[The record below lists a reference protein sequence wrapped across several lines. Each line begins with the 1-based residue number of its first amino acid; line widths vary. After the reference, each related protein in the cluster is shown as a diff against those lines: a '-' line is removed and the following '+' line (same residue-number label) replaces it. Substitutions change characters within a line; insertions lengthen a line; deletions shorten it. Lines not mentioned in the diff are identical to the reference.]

1 MSNND
6 SVKTSQSLINFEKA
20 LESLKKACE
29 APIKEE
35 RDMAGIIKNFEF
47 VYELSWKSLK
57 RKLEDEGQQ
66 TSTPKDV
73 IRTAFKYN
81 YIVDEELW
89 LQLIKD
95 RNMTVHTYDQNLAT
109 KLVDH
114 IKRIYLGEFI
124 RLFELLKRN

>member
-29 APIKEE
+29 APIEEE

-73 IRTAFKYN
+73 IRTAFK
-81 YIVDEELW
+81 
-89 LQLIKD
+89 
-95 RNMTVHTYDQNLAT
+95 
-109 KLVDH
+109 
-114 IKRIYLGEFI
+114 
-124 RLFELLKRN
+124 